1 MHLILSEMVI
11 LHAYTASVASAGFS
25 EVLSYI
31 NTTNKNSLSGLMATS
46 VTPAVAIQYIL
57 VSDGR
62 GLAVV
67 KNSLRILEIQPT
79 TSFLYNDKRGS
90 EEYAELDKNSQIK
103 KNRDDF
109 VLNYL
114 SAYYNNNT
122 MKKYIEFDSMSIDE
136 FNGRNE
142 DLIET
147 YDIIYIGGKIGNYY
161 YTGSD
166 INTYAEVDGIYNPV
180 STVANADGQTT
191 AATQNAV
198 EKDLPVYKD
207 KAMTGMIYYNI
218 GDIVTA
224 NNWLLGYLDTDP
236 STAISPA
243 DLANKASNRDKNITD
258 LNGKTSTTRYPGR
271 DITKTKLE

>member
-1 MHLILSEMVI
+1 MKKSILKGGNGNFVTGNTYVYNHHISDFDSPRAMVDALDFI
-11 LHAYTASVASAGFS
+11 GNGDFTSAYTASVASAGFS

-122 MKKYIEFDSMSIDE
+122 CLLYTSDAADE
-136 FNGRNE
+136 
-142 DLIET
+142 
-147 YDIIYIGGKIGNYY
+147 
-161 YTGSD
+161 
-166 INTYAEVDGIYNPV
+166 
-180 STVANADGQTT
+180 
-191 AATQNAV
+191 
-198 EKDLPVYKD
+198 
-207 KAMTGMIYYNI
+207 
-218 GDIVTA
+218 
-224 NNWLLGYLDTDP
+224 
-236 STAISPA
+236 
-243 DLANKASNRDKNITD
+243 
-258 LNGKTSTTRYPGR
+258 
-271 DITKTKLE
+271 